1 MASRPSRAQTLISN
15 NKKVELFS
23 DFMTSFAKTP
33 VGNQLA
39 KVSDERS
46 INQSL
51 KNIILTDLGER
62 LFQPNIGSNVRGLL
76 FENAIESNLSTI
88 EFYISNSIANNEK
101 RINLI
106 NVLVESSENE
116 TELIINV
123 LYNTIN
129 SPEPILFT
137 YILKRVR

>member
-15 NKKVELFS
+15 NKKTELFS

-39 KVSDERS
+39 KVTDVRS

-51 KNIILTDLGER
+51 KNIILTDIGER
-62 LFQPNIGSNVRGLL
+62 LFQPNFGSNVRALL
-76 FENAIESNLSTI
+76 FENALDSDLSTI
-88 EFYISNSIANNEK
+88 EFYISNSIKNNE
-101 RINLI
+101 RRVNLL
-106 NVLVESSENE
+106 NVEVQSSENE
-116 TELIINV
+116 SELIVNIF
-123 LYNTIN
+123 YNTIN